1 MTPRPTRPERLRVP
15 AARVPATVA
24 DARARLREAEV
35 SLDAVAGAVDP
46 DAIAAHAIRAAVAAA
61 DAVCCVGLRER
72 SADGSEATAVELLG
86 RVDRKLS
93 AALKRA
99 LDRQTQAAY
108 ESRDISVTDARMCV
122 RQAEVLL
129 DAARARVLSV

>member
-1 MTPRPTRPERLRVP
+1 MSPRP
-15 AARVPATVA
+15 AARIPATIA
-24 DARARLREAEV
+24 DARARLRDAQA
-35 SLDAVAGAVDP
+35 SLDAAASSEDP
-46 DAIAAHAIRAAVAAA
+46 DSIAAHAIHAAVAAA
-61 DAVCCVGLRER
+61 DAVCCVALRER
-72 SADGSEATAVELLG
+72 PADGSEVTAVEFLG

-108 ESRDISVTDARMCV
+108 SSRDISVGDARMCL
-122 RQAEVLL
+122 RQAEILL